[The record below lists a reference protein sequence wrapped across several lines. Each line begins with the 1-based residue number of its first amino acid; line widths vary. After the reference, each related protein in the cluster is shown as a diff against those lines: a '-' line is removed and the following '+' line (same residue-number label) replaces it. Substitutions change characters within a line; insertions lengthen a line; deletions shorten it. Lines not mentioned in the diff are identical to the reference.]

1 MGRTLTSVV
10 VPCPVLVG
18 RAGEMARLRDAVD
31 AAPHGHGGVV
41 LVVGEAGIGKSRLVQ
56 EVAALARERGMAM
69 LRGRCVPGSES
80 TAFSP
85 LVEAFAAVPTTIVE
99 SDDLRP
105 WSPALAGILPTAAQ
119 SGAREQV
126 APPVRGEAVIRLLR
140 AAVAPAAAGL
150 LVLEDLHWADPDTL
164 AVVEHLSD
172 HLGDTPL
179 LCLATA
185 RTGEDG
191 PARQTLRRVADRRTA
206 LVLEPAR
213 LNDAQVAAM
222 VHSCTGG
229 GDPSVLQRATALGE
243 GVPFLVEEL
252 LVSPGL
258 PESFA
263 DTVRGRLE
271 ALSDDDRR
279 VLVTAATAGRF
290 FDWRLLARATDL
302 DDERVVTALEHGVA
316 AQLLAVDG
324 DGFRFR
330 HALTADAVL
339 ASVVPPRVREAAA
352 GMLAALDSTGDLTEP
367 QWTAA
372 ARLAERAGRPERAGG
387 LHLAV
392 GERALR
398 RGALHSAVASLEI
411 AALLLPDGPA
421 RSDAVERLVEALVT
435 AGRYDEAVTRHRD
448 GAGRLT
454 PPAAARTR
462 LLLAAGAATASRWEE
477 CAGHLAAA
485 RSVVDGDGP
494 PVLRAELAL
503 RSAELALG
511 TDDLD
516 EARSSARTALD
527 TAREALSAEL
537 ECEALQL
544 LGRCARRS
552 SLDEA
557 ESWFRQALSVAE
569 DRDLPFWR
577 MRARHELGTIALLR
591 YSGVDNLLEALRLAD
606 ELGAMATAAI
616 LEIELAAGLFGTDDD
631 AATNRARE
639 HAERAVQRATALGMD
654 LVAGYGW
661 MHLAGAAFLA
671 GDAEAGAAAAARARA
686 AVPGNREVDGLV
698 CALEALS
705 AMLADDLDRA
715 LERAVRSTDLLRGVE
730 SAPPAQTRA
739 ALPLLLAVTGEP
751 GASAAIAEAEEA
763 GVGVN
768 VLGRGWLTVARA
780 IVAGREDPSR
790 AADLALQADAEL
802 ASVPSRLWQHLGR
815 RFAAAAASADGWQ
828 VPAGWA
834 GEAER
839 WFRRHGHPG
848 ASAACQAIRR
858 RGAHSVPAAWARRGI
873 TRREADVLT
882 LIAEGCSNR
891 EIADRL
897 VLSPRTVEKHV
908 ESLLRR
914 TGTHSRTQLARFA
927 T

>member
-1 MGRTLTSVV
+1 MV

-18 RAGEMARLRDAVD
+18 RAGEIARLRDAVD
-31 AAPHGHGGVV
+31 AARSGHGAVV
-41 LVVGEAGIGKSRLVQ
+41 LVAGEAGIGKSRLVQ
-56 EVAALARERGMAM
+56 EAAALARERRMSV
-69 LRGRCVPGSES
+69 LRGRCVPGSKGR
-80 TAFSP
+80 AFGP
-85 LVEAFAAVPTTIVE
+85 LVEAFAGVPAAVVE
-99 SDDLRP
+99 SEGLRP
-105 WSPALAGILPTAAQ
+105 WAPALTGILPTVAPSDA
-119 SGAREQV
+119 GEQV
-126 APPVRGEAVIRLLR
+126 ASPVRGEAVIRLLR
-140 AAVAPAAAGL
+140 AAVAPATAGL

-164 AVVEHLSD
+164 AVVEYLTD
-172 HLGDTPL
+172 HLDSAPV
-179 LCLATA
+179 LCVATVRA
-185 RTGEDG
+185 GEGG
-191 PARQTLRRVADRRTA
+191 PAHRTLRRVGDRRTA

-229 GDPSVLQRATALGE
+229 ADPAVLQRATALGE
-243 GVPFLVEEL
+243 GVPFLIEEL

-263 DTVRGRLE
+263 DTVRERLE
-271 ALSDDDRR
+271 AMSDDDRR

-290 FDWRLLARATDL
+290 FDWQLLAAATHL
-302 DDERVVTALEHGVA
+302 ELERVVRALENGVA
-316 AQLLAVDG
+316 LQLLAVHG
-324 DGFRFR
+324 NGFRFR

-352 GMLAALDSTGDLTEP
+352 RMLAALDSTGELTEP
-367 QWTAA
+367 QWPVA
-372 ARLAERAGRPERAGG
+372 ARLAERAGRPERAGA

-398 RGALHSAVASLEI
+398 RGALQSAVASFEI
-411 AALLLPDGPA
+411 AARLLPDGPA
-421 RSDAVERLVEALVT
+421 RSDAVERLVQALVT
-435 AGRYDEAVTRHRD
+435 AGRYDEAVAGHRD
-448 GAGRLT
+448 GADRLT

-462 LLLAAGAATASRWEE
+462 LRLAAGAATASRWED
-477 CAGHLAAA
+477 CARHVAAA
-485 RSVVDGDGP
+485 RAFVDRDGS

-511 TDDLD
+511 TDQPD
-516 EARSSARTALD
+516 EARISARVALD
-527 TAREALSAEL
+527 TARAAPSAEL

-569 DRDLPFWR
+569 DRDLPVWR

-591 YSGVDNLLEALRLAD
+591 YSGVDDLLEALRLAD

-631 AATNRARE
+631 AATDLARE
-639 HAERAVQRATALGMD
+639 HAQRAVQRASALDMD

-671 GDAEAGAAAAARARA
+671 GDAEAGAAAAAQARD

-698 CALEALS
+698 CAVEALS

-715 LERAVRSTDLLRGVE
+715 LERAARSADLLRGVE

-739 ALPLLLAVTGEP
+739 ALPLLLAVTGDP
-751 GASAAIAEAEEA
+751 RALAAIAEAEEA

-768 VLGRGWLTVARA
+768 VLGRGWLTIARA
-780 IVAGREDPSR
+780 IVVGRTDRTR

-802 ASVPSRLWQHLGR
+802 STVPSRLWHHLAR
-815 RFAAAAASADGWQ
+815 RFAIAAASADGWQ

-834 GEAER
+834 GQAER

-848 ASAACQAIRR
+848 AAAACQELRR
-858 RGAHSVPAAWARRGI
+858 RGAATVPATWARCGI
-873 TRREADVLT
+873 TPREADVLT
-882 LIAEGCSNR
+882 LVAEGCSNR

-908 ESLLRR
+908 ESLLRK